1 MGSVT
6 SDLWRI
12 SVDVEVGDEDV
23 DEGDE
28 ETREGDD
35 ERVEQLPA
43 HLKQWENYVFLGR
56 SF

>member
-1 MGSVT
+1 MAAHLG
-6 SDLWRI
+6 RI
-12 SVDVEVGDEDV
+12 PVDVEVRDEDV